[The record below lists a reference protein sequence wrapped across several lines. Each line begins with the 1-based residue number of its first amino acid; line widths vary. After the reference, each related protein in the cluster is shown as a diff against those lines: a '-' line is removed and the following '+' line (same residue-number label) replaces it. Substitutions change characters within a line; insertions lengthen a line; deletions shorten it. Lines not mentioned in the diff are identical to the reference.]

1 MPLDVDESVTMS
13 GQIVFRY
20 RERGMS
26 FMLSIEIV
34 LLLGPLFSELQFK

>member
-1 MPLDVDESVTMS
+1 MPLDVDESVTMN

-20 RERGMS
+20 REGGMS